1 MIADHERPCDPTVAT
16 LAIVTSLER
25 VSGPSRRVKQLLP
38 VRMLSLTDDRRSCRW
53 RIVRQQPRHKHLT
66 DAPTLQRPAKLPPK
80 LRSRSR
86 MRLIGDRG
94 NDHRDDTAR
103 GGRCRLSIERG
114 RGRGSPEKGAA
125 LSALFRC
132 CSGRWSRCRRGNN
145 PGGRM
150 SSKGGLG
157 VAAAVDW
164 AAARAAPAFRG
175 RSIRSGQAPARHR
188 RAGLRRLG
196 GCPPLVTSPGRRRRP
211 TGSPPGCRC
220 ARSPA
225 RRRS

>member
-1 MIADHERPCDPTVAT
+1 MAPRPRSSARRMVNRSRRLTGHLYARKPTNGACDWASHAWFLRPRRLCTVRRHRPVGPGRRIHLESMIADHERPCDPTVAT

-94 NDHRDDTAR
+94 NDHRTRRHRQGRALSTEYRAGAR
-103 GGRCRLSIERG
+103 ARFSG
-114 RGRGSPEKGAA
+114 KGAA
-125 LSALFRC
+125 LTSIFRAT
-132 CSGRWSRCRRGNN
+132 CSGR
-145 PGGRM
+145 M
-150 SSKGGLG
+150 
-157 VAAAVDW
+157 
-164 AAARAAPAFRG
+164 
-175 RSIRSGQAPARHR
+175 
-188 RAGLRRLG
+188 
-196 GCPPLVTSPGRRRRP
+196 
-211 TGSPPGCRC
+211 
-220 ARSPA
+220 
-225 RRRS
+225 